1 MRAAEAKQRQK
12 EARENAMNKNRK
24 IISSSS
30 TLSIQDMARQAVDR
44 GLEYDATAVEQ
55 KADDGVRDVVDSAA
69 VGGKDNSRKAYYREF
84 RKVLENADVI
94 LEVLDARDPL
104 GCRTK
109 QIERLIM
116 DAGTDKRIILVLNK
130 IDLAPR
136 ENVES
141 WLKYLRHE
149 YPTIAFKASTQ
160 SQRTNLGQSN
170 IGTDQATD
178 DMLTSSECLG
188 ADQLVKLL
196 KNYCRNANIKT
207 AITVGVIGYPNVG
220 KSSVINSLKRSKV
233 CGVGSTPGFTKV
245 AQEINLDKNIKLLD
259 CPGIVFSKGDN
270 GETPAE
276 LLLRNCVKVELL
288 EDPISPVELIVGRC
302 QKEQLMEMYGVP
314 LFEDVNDFLVH
325 LARIRGKLKRG
336 GIPDIFSAA
345 RSILNDWNSGK
356 IPFYTIPPVTQ
367 HTPTAAASMVEGWSK
382 EFDIDTQEDVQVLA
396 SMRSTIDM
404 KHAMA
409 MTAQE
414 LVEGEVDMMDGDDM
428 DDDYGDDDTYGD
440 DMAMDED
447 MGMDGG
453 DQEAPEVGRASKPI
467 INFKPKGKKI
477 EPKVKPQMAFTP
489 EEAELNPRLNQDRKK
504 WLKQQQKKARKAAAA
519 VEAGEDL
526 DMMDDDDGVM
536 MGQDH
541 FGQGSRFDFG
551 QFGGGFGGGDERFDA
566 SRFKG
571 TTLILPSVSIGNVPQ
586 LTTDLLLSTLKLDR
600 VGCMEDENVIAVVG
614 PIDGPHDTSSSTTP
628 IAVGVASE
636 RAAAAGG
643 LSLAVEVFQSK
654 DGKWTLIQQRS
665 PTVPHRS
672 HVYAEN
678 LVQFIRDSEFDQVVL
693 LASADGARK
702 IDSQLRSSTPIRY
715 ISSPNLPES
724 LITTLQGLGLNQLE
738 RVPTTED
745 ERKEAMIRRQEH
757 IVTQDHHRHHYSGSS
772 TTTSATTGAASLTDQ
787 VQGIKLD
794 EEQEQQ
800 QAVLEKVPRIPNG
813 GIARRLHSLCQEQG
827 IAILTVVLFAMEGDN
842 APDAV
847 FLANVVN
854 AILKVHIPT
863 PQQIAEGDENW
874 KFPKSWDSLY
884 GNTHHQDMYQ

>member
-1 MRAAEAKQRQK
+1 MGRTNNNPRAGKTGKQARAAAAAHSNNKLRKDPGVPNLNPLREQMLQKKMRAAEAKQQQR
-12 EARENAMNKNRK
+12 EAREMAMNKNRK
-24 IISSSS
+24 IISSSA
-30 TLSIQDMARQAVDR
+30 TSIHDMARIANAR
-44 GLEYDATAVEQ
+44 GKEYDATAVEV
-55 KADDGVRDVVDSAA
+55 KADDGVREVVDSAA

-160 SQRTNLGQSN
+160 SQRSNLGQSN
-170 IGTDQATD
+170 VGTDMATD

-336 GIPDIFSAA
+336 GIPDTFSAA

-356 IPFYTIPPVTQ
+356 IPFYTIPPATQ
-367 HTPTAAASMVEGWSK
+367 HTPAAAASMVEGWSK

-396 SMRSTIDM
+396 NMKSTIDM

-409 MTAQE
+409 MTAHE
-414 LVEGEVDMMDGDDM
+414 LEEGEMDMMGNDEDEMYDS
-428 DDDYGDDDTYGD
+428 DN

-447 MGMDGG
+447 GFMDQDEMGG
-453 DQEAPEVGRASKPI
+453 DQEAPVVGRSSKPV

-504 WLKQQQKKARKAAAA
+504 WLKQQQKKARKAANA

-526 DMMDDDDGVM
+526 DMDDDDEEDVGFA
-536 MGQDH
+536 QP
-541 FGQGSRFDFG
+541 SRFDFG
-551 QFGGGFGGGDERFDA
+551 QFNGQFGGDDE
-566 SRFKG
+566 
-571 TTLILPSVSIGNVPQ
+571 LP
-586 LTTDLLLSTLKLDR
+586 D
-600 VGCMEDENVIAVVG
+600 EDE
-614 PIDGPHDTSSSTTP
+614 D
-628 IAVGVASE
+628 
-636 RAAAAGG
+636 
-643 LSLAVEVFQSK
+643 L
-654 DGKWTLIQQRS
+654 
-665 PTVPHRS
+665 
-672 HVYAEN
+672 
-678 LVQFIRDSEFDQVVL
+678 
-693 LASADGARK
+693 
-702 IDSQLRSSTPIRY
+702 
-715 ISSPNLPES
+715 
-724 LITTLQGLGLNQLE
+724 
-738 RVPTTED
+738 
-745 ERKEAMIRRQEH
+745 
-757 IVTQDHHRHHYSGSS
+757 
-772 TTTSATTGAASLTDQ
+772 
-787 VQGIKLD
+787 
-794 EEQEQQ
+794 
-800 QAVLEKVPRIPNG
+800 
-813 GIARRLHSLCQEQG
+813 
-827 IAILTVVLFAMEGDN
+827 
-842 APDAV
+842 
-847 FLANVVN
+847 
-854 AILKVHIPT
+854 
-863 PQQIAEGDENW
+863 
-874 KFPKSWDSLY
+874 
-884 GNTHHQDMYQ
+884 

>member
-1 MRAAEAKQRQK
+1 MGRTNNNPRAGNKSGKQARAAAAAHSNNKLRKDPGVPNLNPLREQMLQKKMRAAEAKQQQR
-12 EARENAMNKNRK
+12 EAREMAMNKNRK

-30 TLSIQDMARQAVDR
+30 AASIQDMARMATAR
-44 GLEYDATAVEQ
+44 GKEYDATAVEV
-55 KADDGVRDVVDSAA
+55 KADDGVREVVDSAA

-170 IGTDQATD
+170 IGTEMATD

-302 QKEQLMEMYGVP
+302 KKEQLMEMYGVP
-314 LFEDVNDFLVH
+314 LFDDVNDFLVH

-356 IPFYTIPPVTQ
+356 IPFYTIPPATQ
-367 HTPTAAASMVEGWSK
+367 HTPAAAASMVEGWSK

-396 SMRSTIDM
+396 SMKSTVDM

-409 MTAQE
+409 MTAHE
-414 LVEGEVDMMDGDDM
+414 LEEGEMDMMGNDEM
-428 DDDYGDDDTYGD
+428 DDSDD

-447 MGMDGG
+447 GFMDQDDMESTG
-453 DQEAPEVGRASKPI
+453 DQEAPVVEHSSKPV
-467 INFKPKGKKI
+467 INFKPKGKKL

-504 WLKQQQKKARKAAAA
+504 WLKQQQKKARKAANAI
-519 VEAGEDL
+519 EAGEDL
-526 DMMDDDDGVM
+526 DMDDDYEEDVGFA
-536 MGQDH
+536 QT
-541 FGQGSRFDFG
+541 SRFDFG
-551 QFGGGFGGGDERFDA
+551 QFNGQFGGSDD
-566 SRFKG
+566 
-571 TTLILPSVSIGNVPQ
+571 LP
-586 LTTDLLLSTLKLDR
+586 D
-600 VGCMEDENVIAVVG
+600 EDE
-614 PIDGPHDTSSSTTP
+614 D
-628 IAVGVASE
+628 
-636 RAAAAGG
+636 
-643 LSLAVEVFQSK
+643 L
-654 DGKWTLIQQRS
+654 
-665 PTVPHRS
+665 
-672 HVYAEN
+672 
-678 LVQFIRDSEFDQVVL
+678 
-693 LASADGARK
+693 
-702 IDSQLRSSTPIRY
+702 
-715 ISSPNLPES
+715 
-724 LITTLQGLGLNQLE
+724 
-738 RVPTTED
+738 
-745 ERKEAMIRRQEH
+745 
-757 IVTQDHHRHHYSGSS
+757 
-772 TTTSATTGAASLTDQ
+772 
-787 VQGIKLD
+787 
-794 EEQEQQ
+794 
-800 QAVLEKVPRIPNG
+800 
-813 GIARRLHSLCQEQG
+813 
-827 IAILTVVLFAMEGDN
+827 
-842 APDAV
+842 
-847 FLANVVN
+847 
-854 AILKVHIPT
+854 
-863 PQQIAEGDENW
+863 
-874 KFPKSWDSLY
+874 
-884 GNTHHQDMYQ
+884 

>member
-1 MRAAEAKQRQK
+1 MGRTNNNPRAGHKLGKQARTAAAANSNNKMKKDPGVPNLNPLREQMLQKKKRIAEAKQQQRD
-12 EARENAMNKNRK
+12 ARERAMNKNRK
-24 IISSSS
+24 IVSS
-30 TLSIQDMARQAVDR
+30 TAPVSIQDMARLATAR
-44 GLEYDATAVEQ
+44 GREYDATAVEA
-55 KADDGVRDVVDSAA
+55 KADDGVREVVDSAA

-170 IGTDQATD
+170 VGTELASE

-302 QKEQLMEMYGVP
+302 KKEQLMEMYGVP
-314 LFEDVNDFLVH
+314 LFDDVNDFLVH
-325 LARIRGKLKRG
+325 LARVRGKLKRG

-345 RSILNDWNSGK
+345 RSILNDWNTGK
-356 IPFYTIPPVTQ
+356 IPFYTIPPATQ
-367 HTPTAAASMVEGWSK
+367 HTPAAAASMVEGWSK

-396 SMRSTIDM
+396 NMKSTIDM

-409 MTAQE
+409 MTAHE
-414 LVEGEVDMMDGDDM
+414 LEGEMDMMDNDM
-428 DDDYGDDDTYGD
+428 MGEDSDD

-447 MGMDGG
+447 GFMDQDQMTG
-453 DQEAPEVGRASKPI
+453 DQEAPVVARASKPV
-467 INFKPKGKKI
+467 INFKPKGKKL
-477 EPKVKPQMAFTP
+477 EPKVKPQMVFTP
-489 EEAELNPRLNQDRKK
+489 EEAELNPQFNQDRKK
-504 WLKQQQKKARKAAAA
+504 WLKQQQKKARRAANI

-526 DMMDDDDGVM
+526 DMDDEDDNDVGFA
-536 MGQDH
+536 QP
-541 FGQGSRFDFG
+541 SRFDFG
-551 QFGGGFGGGDERFDA
+551 QFSGQFGGSDD
-566 SRFKG
+566 
-571 TTLILPSVSIGNVPQ
+571 LP
-586 LTTDLLLSTLKLDR
+586 D
-600 VGCMEDENVIAVVG
+600 EDE
-614 PIDGPHDTSSSTTP
+614 D
-628 IAVGVASE
+628 
-636 RAAAAGG
+636 
-643 LSLAVEVFQSK
+643 L
-654 DGKWTLIQQRS
+654 
-665 PTVPHRS
+665 
-672 HVYAEN
+672 
-678 LVQFIRDSEFDQVVL
+678 
-693 LASADGARK
+693 
-702 IDSQLRSSTPIRY
+702 
-715 ISSPNLPES
+715 
-724 LITTLQGLGLNQLE
+724 
-738 RVPTTED
+738 
-745 ERKEAMIRRQEH
+745 
-757 IVTQDHHRHHYSGSS
+757 
-772 TTTSATTGAASLTDQ
+772 
-787 VQGIKLD
+787 
-794 EEQEQQ
+794 
-800 QAVLEKVPRIPNG
+800 
-813 GIARRLHSLCQEQG
+813 
-827 IAILTVVLFAMEGDN
+827 
-842 APDAV
+842 
-847 FLANVVN
+847 
-854 AILKVHIPT
+854 
-863 PQQIAEGDENW
+863 
-874 KFPKSWDSLY
+874 
-884 GNTHHQDMYQ
+884 

>member
-1 MRAAEAKQRQK
+1 MARAKMPARKGVKGNKQARASDAAHNNRQLKKDPGVPNLNPLREQMVLKKKRAAEAKQLQR
-12 EARENAMNKNRK
+12 EAREMAMNKNRRVA
-24 IISSSS
+24 SSSGQPA
-30 TLSIQDMARQAVDR
+30 SILDMAKNAVAR
-44 GLEYDATAVEQ
+44 GREYDAVAVEQ
-55 KADDGVRDVVDSAA
+55 KADDGVREVTDSAA

-170 IGTDQATD
+170 VGIDMASD

-302 QKEQLMEMYGVP
+302 QKAQLMEMYGVP
-314 LFEDVNDFLVH
+314 LFDDVNDFLVH
-325 LARIRGKLKRG
+325 LARQRGKLKRG

-356 IPFYTIPPVTQ
+356 IPFYTIPPATQ
-367 HTPTAAASMVEGWSK
+367 HTPAAAASMVEGWSK
-382 EFDIDTQEDVQVLA
+382 EFDIDTQEDVQVLS
-396 SMRSTIDM
+396 SMKSTVDM

-409 MTAQE
+409 MAAQE
-414 LVEGEVDMMDGDDM
+414 LPEGEIDMDGSMDEDYSEDEFGNRYSDM
-428 DDDYGDDDTYGD
+428 ENDD

-447 MGMDGG
+447 DDQSMAASLGG
-453 DQEAPEVGRASKPI
+453 STDAPVDRASKPI
-467 INFKPKGKKI
+467 INFKPKGKKL

-504 WLKQQQKKARKAAAA
+504 LLKAQQKKARRAAA
-519 VEAGEDL
+519 VLEAGED
-526 DMMDDDDGVM
+526 DSMDDDEDIQISTG
-536 MGQDH
+536 
-541 FGQGSRFDFG
+541 RFDFG
-551 QFGGGFGGGDERFDA
+551 SFGHSFGGGDEIPD
-566 SRFKG
+566 
-571 TTLILPSVSIGNVPQ
+571 
-586 LTTDLLLSTLKLDR
+586 
-600 VGCMEDENVIAVVG
+600 EDE
-614 PIDGPHDTSSSTTP
+614 D
-628 IAVGVASE
+628 
-636 RAAAAGG
+636 
-643 LSLAVEVFQSK
+643 L
-654 DGKWTLIQQRS
+654 
-665 PTVPHRS
+665 
-672 HVYAEN
+672 
-678 LVQFIRDSEFDQVVL
+678 
-693 LASADGARK
+693 
-702 IDSQLRSSTPIRY
+702 
-715 ISSPNLPES
+715 
-724 LITTLQGLGLNQLE
+724 
-738 RVPTTED
+738 
-745 ERKEAMIRRQEH
+745 
-757 IVTQDHHRHHYSGSS
+757 
-772 TTTSATTGAASLTDQ
+772 
-787 VQGIKLD
+787 
-794 EEQEQQ
+794 
-800 QAVLEKVPRIPNG
+800 
-813 GIARRLHSLCQEQG
+813 
-827 IAILTVVLFAMEGDN
+827 
-842 APDAV
+842 
-847 FLANVVN
+847 
-854 AILKVHIPT
+854 
-863 PQQIAEGDENW
+863 
-874 KFPKSWDSLY
+874 
-884 GNTHHQDMYQ
+884 

>member
-1 MRAAEAKQRQK
+1 MGRANKNQRPVKGHRQARAAANANANNKLRKDPGVPNLNPLREQLVLKKKRAAEAKELQR
-12 EARENAMNKNRK
+12 EARENAMNKNRRV
-24 IISSSS
+24 ITHSSSH
-30 TLSIQDMARQAVDR
+30 SIQDMARQAMDR
-44 GLEYDATAVEQ
+44 GLEYDATAVEA
-55 KADDGVRDVVDSAA
+55 KADDGVRNVVDSAA
-69 VGGKDNSRKAYYREF
+69 VGGKDNSRKAYYKEF

-160 SQRTNLGQSN
+160 SQRTHLGQSN
-170 IGTDQATD
+170 VGTDQATE

-356 IPFYTIPPVTQ
+356 IPFYTIPPATQ
-367 HTPTAAASMVEGWSK
+367 HTPAAAASMVEGWSK

-396 SMRSTIDM
+396 NMRSTIDM
-404 KHAMA
+404 KHAVAMA
-409 MTAQE
+409 AQE
-414 LVEGEVDMMDGDDM
+414 RAEGEINMMDGDDM
-428 DDDYGDDDTYGD
+428 DDENYGDDDTFGD
-440 DMAMDED
+440 DMSMDED
-447 MGMDGG
+447 MSVDGG
-453 DQEAPEVGRASKPI
+453 DQEAPADGHSSKPI

-477 EPKVKPQMAFTP
+477 EPKVKPQMAFTA

-504 WLKQQQKKARKAAAA
+504 LLKQQQKKARKAAAA
-519 VEAGEDL
+519 IEAGEDL
-526 DMMDDDDGVM
+526 DMMDDDDGQ
-536 MGQDH
+536 MGGQSH
-541 FGQGSRFDFG
+541 GFGQASVFDFG
-551 QFGGGFGGGDERFDA
+551 NYGGGFGGSNE
-566 SRFKG
+566 
-571 TTLILPSVSIGNVPQ
+571 LP
-586 LTTDLLLSTLKLDR
+586 D
-600 VGCMEDENVIAVVG
+600 EDE
-614 PIDGPHDTSSSTTP
+614 D
-628 IAVGVASE
+628 
-636 RAAAAGG
+636 
-643 LSLAVEVFQSK
+643 L
-654 DGKWTLIQQRS
+654 
-665 PTVPHRS
+665 
-672 HVYAEN
+672 
-678 LVQFIRDSEFDQVVL
+678 
-693 LASADGARK
+693 
-702 IDSQLRSSTPIRY
+702 
-715 ISSPNLPES
+715 
-724 LITTLQGLGLNQLE
+724 
-738 RVPTTED
+738 
-745 ERKEAMIRRQEH
+745 
-757 IVTQDHHRHHYSGSS
+757 
-772 TTTSATTGAASLTDQ
+772 
-787 VQGIKLD
+787 
-794 EEQEQQ
+794 
-800 QAVLEKVPRIPNG
+800 
-813 GIARRLHSLCQEQG
+813 
-827 IAILTVVLFAMEGDN
+827 
-842 APDAV
+842 
-847 FLANVVN
+847 
-854 AILKVHIPT
+854 
-863 PQQIAEGDENW
+863 
-874 KFPKSWDSLY
+874 
-884 GNTHHQDMYQ
+884 

>member
-1 MRAAEAKQRQK
+1 MARGNKNVKSHRQARAAANANTNNKLRKDPGVPNLNPLREQMLQKKKRAAESKQLQR

-24 IISSSS
+24 IISSSTS
-30 TLSIQDMARQAVDR
+30 LSIQDMAHQAADR
-44 GLEYDATAVEQ
+44 VREFDATVVEV
-55 KADDGVRDVVDSAA
+55 KADDGVREVLDSAA

-130 IDLAPR
+130 IDLVPR

-170 IGTDQATD
+170 VGTDVATD

-259 CPGIVFSKGDN
+259 CPGIVFSKGEN
-270 GETPAE
+270 GESPAE

-314 LFEDVNDFLVH
+314 FFEDVNDFLVH
-325 LARIRGKLKRG
+325 LARQRGKLKRG
-336 GIPDIFSAA
+336 GIPDVFSAA

-367 HTPTAAASMVEGWSK
+367 HTPAAAASMVQGWSK

-396 SMRSTIDM
+396 SMRSTVDM

-409 MTAQE
+409 MAAQE
-414 LVEGEVDMMDGDDM
+414 SIEDGEFDMI
-428 DDDYGDDDTYGD
+428 DDDQMEDDGAYDDDD
-440 DMAMDED
+440 DVMSMDED
-447 MGMDGG
+447 SYMDGAG
-453 DQEAPEVGRASKPI
+453 DQEAPVVDQASKPI
-467 INFKPKGKKI
+467 INFKPKGKKL

-504 WLKQQQKKARKAAAA
+504 LLKQQQKKARKAAALI
-519 VEAGEDL
+519 EAGEDL
-526 DMMDDDDGVM
+526 DMNDDDDSMDQHQNNG
-536 MGQDH
+536 
-541 FGQGSRFDFG
+541 FGQGSRFNFGSFGG
-551 QFGGGFGGGDERFDA
+551 QFGGTDE
-566 SRFKG
+566 
-571 TTLILPSVSIGNVPQ
+571 LP
-586 LTTDLLLSTLKLDR
+586 D
-600 VGCMEDENVIAVVG
+600 EDE
-614 PIDGPHDTSSSTTP
+614 D
-628 IAVGVASE
+628 
-636 RAAAAGG
+636 
-643 LSLAVEVFQSK
+643 L
-654 DGKWTLIQQRS
+654 
-665 PTVPHRS
+665 
-672 HVYAEN
+672 
-678 LVQFIRDSEFDQVVL
+678 
-693 LASADGARK
+693 
-702 IDSQLRSSTPIRY
+702 
-715 ISSPNLPES
+715 
-724 LITTLQGLGLNQLE
+724 
-738 RVPTTED
+738 
-745 ERKEAMIRRQEH
+745 
-757 IVTQDHHRHHYSGSS
+757 
-772 TTTSATTGAASLTDQ
+772 
-787 VQGIKLD
+787 
-794 EEQEQQ
+794 
-800 QAVLEKVPRIPNG
+800 
-813 GIARRLHSLCQEQG
+813 
-827 IAILTVVLFAMEGDN
+827 
-842 APDAV
+842 
-847 FLANVVN
+847 
-854 AILKVHIPT
+854 
-863 PQQIAEGDENW
+863 
-874 KFPKSWDSLY
+874 
-884 GNTHHQDMYQ
+884 

>member
-1 MRAAEAKQRQK
+1 MGRTNNNPRAGKSGKQARAAAAANTNNKMKKDPGVPNLAPLREQMLQKKMRAAEAKQQQRD
-12 EARENAMNKNRK
+12 ARELAMNKNRK
-24 IISSSS
+24 IISSSA
-30 TLSIQDMARQAVDR
+30 TSIHDMARIANAR
-44 GLEYDATAVEQ
+44 GKEYDATAVEV

-69 VGGKDNSRKAYYREF
+69 VGGKDNSRKAYYKEF

-170 IGTDQATD
+170 VGTDMATD

-259 CPGIVFSKGDN
+259 CPGIVFSKGEN
-270 GETPAE
+270 GESAAE

-302 QKEQLMEMYGVP
+302 KKEQLMEMYGVP

-356 IPFYTIPPVTQ
+356 IPFYTIPPATQ
-367 HTPTAAASMVEGWSK
+367 HTPAAAASMVEGWSK

-396 SMRSTIDM
+396 NMKSTIDM

-409 MTAQE
+409 MTAHE
-414 LVEGEVDMMDGDDM
+414 LEEGEMDMMGNDEDEMYDSNN
-428 DDDYGDDDTYGD
+428 

-447 MGMDGG
+447 GFMDQDEMGG
-453 DQEAPEVGRASKPI
+453 DQEAPVDGHSSKPV

-504 WLKQQQKKARKAAAA
+504 LLKQQQKKARKAANA

-526 DMMDDDDGVM
+526 DMDDDDEEDVGFA
-536 MGQDH
+536 QP
-541 FGQGSRFDFG
+541 SRFDFG
-551 QFGGGFGGGDERFDA
+551 QFNGQFGGDDERRCLF
-566 SRFKG
+566 
-571 TTLILPSVSIGNVPQ
+571 T
-586 LTTDLLLSTLKLDR
+586 LLLIYAIYAMLVLK
-600 VGCMEDENVIAVVG
+600 C
-614 PIDGPHDTSSSTTP
+614 
-628 IAVGVASE
+628 
-636 RAAAAGG
+636 
-643 LSLAVEVFQSK
+643 
-654 DGKWTLIQQRS
+654 
-665 PTVPHRS
+665 
-672 HVYAEN
+672 
-678 LVQFIRDSEFDQVVL
+678 
-693 LASADGARK
+693 
-702 IDSQLRSSTPIRY
+702 
-715 ISSPNLPES
+715 
-724 LITTLQGLGLNQLE
+724 
-738 RVPTTED
+738 
-745 ERKEAMIRRQEH
+745 EH
-757 IVTQDHHRHHYSGSS
+757 GY
-772 TTTSATTGAASLTDQ
+772 
-787 VQGIKLD
+787 
-794 EEQEQQ
+794 
-800 QAVLEKVPRIPNG
+800 
-813 GIARRLHSLCQEQG
+813 
-827 IAILTVVLFAMEGDN
+827 
-842 APDAV
+842 
-847 FLANVVN
+847 
-854 AILKVHIPT
+854 
-863 PQQIAEGDENW
+863 
-874 KFPKSWDSLY
+874 
-884 GNTHHQDMYQ
+884 

>member
-1 MRAAEAKQRQK
+1 MARGNKNVKSHRQARAAANANANNKLKKDPGVPNLNPLREQMLLKKKRAAEAKQLQR

-24 IISSSS
+24 ILSSSS
-30 TLSIQDMARQAVDR
+30 SLSIQDMAQQAADR
-44 GLEYDATAVEQ
+44 VREFDATAVEV
-55 KADDGVRDVVDSAA
+55 KADDGVREVVDSAA

-170 IGTDQATD
+170 IGTNMATD

-302 QKEQLMEMYGVP
+302 QKQQLMEMYGVP
-314 LFEDVNDFLVH
+314 FFEDVNDFLVH
-325 LARIRGKLKRG
+325 LARQRGKLKKG

-356 IPFYTIPPVTQ
+356 IPFYTIPPATQ
-367 HTPTAAASMVEGWSK
+367 HTPAAAASMVQGWSK

-396 SMRSTIDM
+396 SMRSTVDM

-409 MTAQE
+409 MAAQE
-414 LVEGEVDMMDGDDM
+414 PIEDGEFVMMGDDQMEDDGDY
-428 DDDYGDDDTYGD
+428 DDEDDV
-440 DMAMDED
+440 MSMDED
-447 MGMDGG
+447 SYMDEAG
-453 DQEAPEVGRASKPI
+453 DQEAPVVGRASKPI
-467 INFKPKGKKI
+467 INFKPKGKKL

-504 WLKQQQKKARKAAAA
+504 WLKQQQKKARKAAALI
-519 VEAGEDL
+519 EAGEDL
-526 DMMDDDDGVM
+526 DMNDDDDSMDQQQSNG
-536 MGQDH
+536 

-551 QFGGGFGGGDERFDA
+551 SFGGQFGGTDE
-566 SRFKG
+566 
-571 TTLILPSVSIGNVPQ
+571 LP
-586 LTTDLLLSTLKLDR
+586 D
-600 VGCMEDENVIAVVG
+600 EDE
-614 PIDGPHDTSSSTTP
+614 D
-628 IAVGVASE
+628 
-636 RAAAAGG
+636 
-643 LSLAVEVFQSK
+643 L
-654 DGKWTLIQQRS
+654 
-665 PTVPHRS
+665 
-672 HVYAEN
+672 
-678 LVQFIRDSEFDQVVL
+678 
-693 LASADGARK
+693 
-702 IDSQLRSSTPIRY
+702 
-715 ISSPNLPES
+715 
-724 LITTLQGLGLNQLE
+724 
-738 RVPTTED
+738 
-745 ERKEAMIRRQEH
+745 
-757 IVTQDHHRHHYSGSS
+757 
-772 TTTSATTGAASLTDQ
+772 
-787 VQGIKLD
+787 
-794 EEQEQQ
+794 
-800 QAVLEKVPRIPNG
+800 
-813 GIARRLHSLCQEQG
+813 
-827 IAILTVVLFAMEGDN
+827 
-842 APDAV
+842 
-847 FLANVVN
+847 
-854 AILKVHIPT
+854 
-863 PQQIAEGDENW
+863 
-874 KFPKSWDSLY
+874 
-884 GNTHHQDMYQ
+884 

>member
-1 MRAAEAKQRQK
+1 MGRNNKQNGKPVKGHRQAKAAANANLNNKLKKDPGVPNLIPLGEQMLLRKVRAAEAKELQK
-12 EARENAMNKNRK
+12 KARENAMNKNRK
-24 IISSSS
+24 IITSSS
-30 TLSIQDMARQAVDR
+30 TLSIHEIAQQATARGQ
-44 GLEYDATAVEQ
+44 EYDQNAVE
-55 KADDGVRDVVDSAA
+55 ARPDDGVREVVDAAA

-104 GCRTK
+104 GCRTR

-116 DAGTDKRIILVLNK
+116 DSGKDKRIILVLNK

-141 WLKYLRHE
+141 WLKYLRNE

-160 SQRTNLGQSN
+160 NQRSNLGQSN
-170 IGTDQATD
+170 IGTDLASE

-245 AQEINLDKNIKLLD
+245 AQEISLDKNIKLLD

-302 QKEQLMEMYGVP
+302 QKAQLMEMYGVP

-325 LARIRGKLKRG
+325 LARQRGKLKRG

-356 IPFYTIPPVTQ
+356 IPFYTVPPATQ

-382 EFDIDTQEDVQVLA
+382 EFDIDLQEDVQVLA
-396 SMRSTIDM
+396 SMKSTVDL

-414 LVEGEVDMMDGDDM
+414 LVEGEIDM
-428 DDDYGDDDTYGD
+428 DDGEGDDDTYGD
-440 DMAMDED
+440 DEGDMSMDED
-447 MGMDGG
+447 NYSGG
-453 DQEAPEVGRASKPI
+453 DQEAPVFAHSSKPI
-467 INFKPKGKKI
+467 INFKPKGKKL

-504 WLKQQQKKARKAAAA
+504 WLKQQQKKARKAQSAI
-519 VEAGEDL
+519 EAGEDL
-526 DMMDDDDGVM
+526 DMDDDEDISEQQQG
-536 MGQDH
+536 

-551 QFGGGFGGGDERFDA
+551 SFGGQFGGGNE
-566 SRFKG
+566 
-571 TTLILPSVSIGNVPQ
+571 
-586 LTTDLLLSTLKLDR
+586 
-600 VGCMEDENVIAVVG
+600 
-614 PIDGPHDTSSSTTP
+614 
-628 IAVGVASE
+628 
-636 RAAAAGG
+636 
-643 LSLAVEVFQSK
+643 
-654 DGKWTLIQQRS
+654 
-665 PTVPHRS
+665 
-672 HVYAEN
+672 
-678 LVQFIRDSEFDQVVL
+678 
-693 LASADGARK
+693 
-702 IDSQLRSSTPIRY
+702 
-715 ISSPNLPES
+715 
-724 LITTLQGLGLNQLE
+724 
-738 RVPTTED
+738 
-745 ERKEAMIRRQEH
+745 
-757 IVTQDHHRHHYSGSS
+757 
-772 TTTSATTGAASLTDQ
+772 
-787 VQGIKLD
+787 
-794 EEQEQQ
+794 
-800 QAVLEKVPRIPNG
+800 
-813 GIARRLHSLCQEQG
+813 
-827 IAILTVVLFAMEGDN
+827 
-842 APDAV
+842 
-847 FLANVVN
+847 
-854 AILKVHIPT
+854 
-863 PQQIAEGDENW
+863 
-874 KFPKSWDSLY
+874 
-884 GNTHHQDMYQ
+884 